1 MGFGTASIS
10 SPRIN
15 QLSIQSSSLG
25 LPITLGWG
33 TGRVRCNLI
42 WYNDFTALS
51 QTQKSGGKG
60 GGVKETSYTYTASVI
75 MGLSAGQVVGVPTI
89 YRDKDVFR
97 DNIYVYNWDGDD
109 FGYGSQTALQQAGL
123 NLATGST
130 VQMPWGYLTS
140 AYPDQALAY
149 RDIAYLYAENYP
161 LNNNA
166 ALPNHSFEVSFAT
179 YVAGSPDA
187 NPKDITIDLLTNAN
201 HGLPGWTSG
210 LIGDLTN
217 WSNYCLANNLLLS
230 PVVDSAR
237 AARDLI
243 NEWCEITNSAAFW
256 SENLLKVGTFG
267 DGTATAN
274 GVTYTP
280 DLTPIYG
287 LTETDFIPLEDT
299 IPVSLEI
306 RNQADACNIVQVE
319 FQDRANQ
326 YNMAIAPSQDLAN
339 INEYGRRKQDP
350 VSWHS
355 ICDASIARQASQLL
369 LQRTLYRRE
378 IYRFKLPWNFVLL
391 DPMDYVTLTTTTDQL
406 YLTNRLVQITAI
418 EEGEDDCLL
427 FTAEGVD
434 AGSGSSPL
442 YNAYS
447 GNAIS
452 VQTQMIPVAVS
463 PPILVNAPSSLTGL
477 DPEVWLA
484 VAGPNS
490 NWGGC
495 QVWISADG
503 VTYENVGSITSSA
516 KIGVSTAIL
525 PDSASPDTVNTLS
538 VNMSLSNQDL
548 ISSSSSNANSG
559 ATLFVLDG
567 EIMTYQNATL
577 TSANN
582 YNLTTLQRGLYGTT
596 HSSHAS
602 GSAFARLDEAIFKI
616 AYTNLNFG
624 DTMYVKLPSFNA
636 FGLATEDLSTVTP
649 YSIALLSSVNAVD
662 WRVVADEKTI
672 TGFLTNESHTV
683 AAAADG
689 TGYSLTGAGGNF
701 TVYYGTTVVS
711 STSAFSVVGSA
722 TKNGLTIS
730 INSAGVYTLS
740 GGSWTTDSETF
751 TLQAVYSGVTIQ
763 KDYSISKSRAGSSGA
778 GASVLTLATTAQTFT
793 YDGTGAASPASQTI
807 TFTANLQNLAGAPTF
822 TATAYNASGGSL
834 GAITLGGSGNSRTMT
849 NAQFGAAAYA
859 VVTATLSGFSDT
871 VTVVRLQ
878 NGTNGTAGLN
888 SATVFLYKRAT
899 STPAVPSTTTT
910 YTFSTGVLS
919 GTLDGWTQTIPAGT
933 DPIYITLATA
943 ASTAT
948 TDTIPTG
955 EWATPNILS
964 QNGTNGAAGL
974 NNALVYLYQRAASA
988 PAAPSGTFTYTFA
1001 TGVLSGGTPG
1011 SWTQTIPTT
1020 DGNPLWVIVA
1030 SASSNTA
1037 TDTIAAG
1044 EFTAATKLA
1053 QDGSAGINNAAAY
1066 LYQRAATAP
1075 AQPTGTFTY
1084 TFATGVLSGGTP
1096 GSWTQAIPAANGN
1109 PLWIIAA
1116 TASSNTATDTIL
1128 GSEFSSAVITS
1139 GAGNSVAS
1147 VLIFQ
1152 RSATAPAVPS
1162 TTLTYTFST
1171 GLLSGTLGSWS
1182 QTVPSGTDPLYTTT
1196 ATASSTGA
1204 TDTIATGEWATPT
1217 ILAENG
1223 SAGPSLGII
1232 STGQGFV
1239 FVDNVLTPAG
1249 QSQTLTLIRQ
1259 NLSGTATFTT
1269 SPAVTLTGT
1278 GDSRTL
1284 SAADFGSNKQV
1295 VVTATVG
1302 SVSATFI
1309 VVRLDQ
1315 STAEAGATVGAP
1327 SGTNVGG
1334 RDADTIANTIT
1345 SGGVIDTN
1353 RVLTNS
1359 INNNAVS
1366 AVSVVTTVGPL
1377 YVAAYTTSGYILQ
1390 MSFYKALG
1398 TESNLFVRMTANPA
1412 GSNMIIYAI
1421 VDYVGPGGGGINNLT
1436 SSVGCAAD
1444 GVFTTTM
1451 PLVIDYI
1458 HTNLSA
1464 GYYTYSI
1471 KFDNQYNPSLVS
1483 LTGFSPVILSVQEIK
1498 R

>member
-15 QLSIQSSSLG
+15 QISIQSSSLG

-42 WYNDFTALS
+42 WYNDFSAIS
-51 QTQKSGGKG
+51 QTKKSGGKG
-60 GGVKETSYTYTASVI
+60 GGVKQTSYTYTASI
-75 MGLSAGQVVGVPTI
+75 ILGLSAGTVLGVPTI

-97 DNIYVYNWDGDD
+97 DNLYVYNWDGEDY
-109 FGYGSQTALQQAGL
+109 GYGSQSALQQAGL

-130 VQMPWGYLTS
+130 TQMPWGYLTS
-140 AYPDQALAY
+140 TYPDQALAY
-149 RDIAYLYAENYP
+149 RDIAYLYADNYP
-161 LNNNA
+161 LNDNA

-179 YVAGSPDA
+179 YVAGTQDA
-187 NPKDITIDLLTNAN
+187 NPKDIVTDLLTNAN

-210 LIGDLTN
+210 LIGDLSN

-326 YNMAIAPSQDLAN
+326 YNVAIAPSQDLAN

-406 YLTNRLVQITAI
+406 NLTNRLVQITAI

-447 GNAIS
+447 GSAIA
-452 VQTQMIPVAVS
+452 VQTQMIPVPVS
-463 PPILVNAPSSLTGL
+463 APVLVNAPSSLTGL

-484 VAGPNS
+484 VAGANA

-503 VTYENVGSITSSA
+503 VTYENVGIITSPA

-525 PDSASPDTVNTLS
+525 PDSASPDNVNTLS
-538 VNMSLSNQDL
+538 VNMSLSGQDL
-548 ISSSSSNANSG
+548 ISSSSTNANSG
-559 ATLFVLDG
+559 ATLFVLNS
-567 EIMTYQNATL
+567 EIMTYQTATL

-602 GSAFARLDEAIFKI
+602 GSKFARLDDAIFKI
-616 AYTNLNFG
+616 SYTNLNFG
-624 DTMYVKLPSFNA
+624 DTMYVKLPSFNS
-636 FGLATEDLSTVTP
+636 FGLATEDLSTVTA
-649 YSIALLSSVNAVD
+649 YSIGLLNSTTAVD
-662 WRVVADEKTI
+662 WRVVADEKTV

-683 AAAADG
+683 ASAADG
-689 TGYSLTGAGGNF
+689 TGYSLTGSGGSF
-701 TVYYGTTVVS
+701 TVYYGTSVVS
-711 STSAFSVVGSA
+711 SSSAFSVVGSA

-730 INSAGVYTLS
+730 IDSAGVYTLS
-740 GGSWTTDSETF
+740 GGSWTSDSETF
-751 TLQAVYSGVTIQ
+751 TLQAVYNGVTIQ
-763 KDYSISKSRAGSSGA
+763 KDYSISKSKAGGTGA
-778 GASVLTLATTAQTFT
+778 GASVLTMVTTAQTFT
-793 YDGTGAASPASQTI
+793 YDGTGAASPTSQTV
-807 TFTANLQNLAGAPTF
+807 TFTANLQNLTGTATF
-822 TATAYNASGGSL
+822 TATGYNAGGGSL
-834 GAITLGGSGNSRTMT
+834 GAITLGGSGNVRTMT

-871 VTVVRLQ
+871 TTVVRLQ
-878 NGTNGTAGLN
+878 NGSAGSNGLN
-888 SATVFLYKRAT
+888 SATIYLYQRAT
-899 STPAVPSTTTT
+899 SAPAVPSGNLT
-910 YTFSTGVLS
+910 YTFATGVIA
-919 GTLDGWTQTIPAGT
+919 GATLGSWIQSVPAGT
-933 DPIYITLATA
+933 NPIYVTLATA

-948 TDTIPTG
+948 TDIISTTEWDAPTVL
-955 EWATPNILS
+955 A
-964 QNGTNGAAGL
+964 QNGTNGL
-974 NNALVYLYQRAASA
+974 NNALVYLYQRAVTA

-1001 TGVLSGGTPG
+1001 TGVLSDGTPG

-1020 DGNPLWVIVA
+1020 NGNPLWVIV
-1030 SASSNTA
+1030 
-1037 TDTIAAG
+1037 
-1044 EFTAATKLA
+1044 
-1053 QDGSAGINNAAAY
+1053 
-1066 LYQRAATAP
+1066 
-1075 AQPTGTFTY
+1075 
-1084 TFATGVLSGGTP
+1084 
-1096 GSWTQAIPAANGN
+1096 
-1109 PLWIIAA
+1109 A
-1116 TASSNTATDTIL
+1116 TASSNTATDTIAGTEFTTATRLAQDGVAGLNNAVASLYQRAATAPTQPSGAFTYTFATGTLSGGTAGSWTQSIPAANGNPLWVIAATASGTGATDTIL
-1128 GSEFSSAVITS
+1128 GSEFSTAVITT

-1147 VLIFQ
+1147 VSIFQ
-1152 RSATAPAVPS
+1152 RATSTPTVPAG
-1162 TTLTYTFST
+1162 TLTYTFST
-1171 GLLSGTLGSWS
+1171 GLLSGSLGSWTQS
-1182 QTVPSGTDPLYTTT
+1182 IPAGTNPLYIST

-1217 ILAENG
+1217 ILAQNG
-1223 SAGPSLGII
+1223 DPAL
-1232 STGQGFV
+1232 GFV
-1239 FVDNVLTPAG
+1239 QDTP
-1249 QSQTLTLIRQ
+1249 T
-1259 NLSGTATFTT
+1259 
-1269 SPAVTLTGT
+1269 P
-1278 GDSRTL
+1278 
-1284 SAADFGSNKQV
+1284 
-1295 VVTATVG
+1295 
-1302 SVSATFI
+1302 SATFI
-1309 VVRLDQ
+1309 SQTWYKPTTKEWYYATSTGTAGWQRLLGEMSALNENTRVAIVSGYGNFSSNDYITGY
-1315 STAEAGATVGAP
+1315 STIADYTFTPYWDNSKIQITVFGYIGYVDSDDSNSTMYGRIYIDNVAAGAEQTVAYG
-1327 SGTNVGG
+1327 NVGEI
-1334 RDADTIANTIT
+1334 RNFSYNVPET
-1345 SGGVIDTN
+1345 SYSGSTLVQARFRRTGTASSWPECQA
-1353 RVLTNS
+1353 S
-1359 INNNAVS
+1359 I
-1366 AVSVVTTVGPL
+1366 
-1377 YVAAYTTSGYILQ
+1377 
-1390 MSFYKALG
+1390 
-1398 TESNLFVRMTANPA
+1398 
-1412 GSNMIIYAI
+1412 
-1421 VDYVGPGGGGINNLT
+1421 
-1436 SSVGCAAD
+1436 
-1444 GVFTTTM
+1444 
-1451 PLVIDYI
+1451 LVEEF
-1458 HTNLSA
+1458 L
-1464 GYYTYSI
+1464 
-1471 KFDNQYNPSLVS
+1471 K
-1483 LTGFSPVILSVQEIK
+1483 
-1498 R
+1498 

>member
-42 WYNDFTALS
+42 WYNDFNAIS
-51 QTQKSGGKG
+51 QTTSSGGKG
-60 GGVKETSYTYTASVI
+60 GGVKQTSYTYTASII
-75 MGLSAGQVVGVPTI
+75 MGLSAGEVLGVPTI

-97 DNIYVYNWDGDD
+97 DNLYVYNWDGDD
-109 FGYGSQTALQQAGL
+109 YGYGSQSALQQAGL
-123 NLATGST
+123 NLASGST
-130 VQMPWGYLTS
+130 TQTPWGYLTS
-140 AYPDQALAY
+140 TYPDQALAY

-161 LNNNA
+161 LNDNA
-166 ALPNHSFEVSFAT
+166 ALPNHSFEVKFAT
-179 YVAGSPDA
+179 YVVGKDDA
-187 NPKDITIDLLTNAN
+187 NPKDVAVDLLTNPN

-210 LIGDLTN
+210 LIGDLSN
-217 WSNYCLANNLLLS
+217 WSNYCLANNLLIS

-243 NEWCEITNSAAFW
+243 NEWCEISNSAAFW

-280 DLTPIYG
+280 DLTPIYA

-299 IPVSLEI
+299 VPVSLEI

-326 YNMAIAPSQDLAN
+326 YNVAIAPSQDLAN

-391 DPMDYVTLTTTTDQL
+391 DPMDYVSLTTTTDQL
-406 YLTNRLVQITAI
+406 KLTNRLVQITGI

-447 GNAIS
+447 GSAIA
-452 VQTQMIPVAVS
+452 VQTQMIPVPVS
-463 PPILVNAPSSLTGL
+463 APVLVNAPSSLTGL

-484 VAGPNS
+484 VAGANA

-503 VTYENVGSITSSA
+503 VTYENVGTITSPA

-525 PDSASPDTVNTLS
+525 PDSTSPDTTNTLS
-538 VNMSLSNQDL
+538 VNMSLSGQDL

-602 GSAFARLDEAIFKI
+602 GSKFARLDDAIFKI
-616 AYTNLNFG
+616 SYTSLNYG
-624 DTMYVKLPSFNA
+624 DTMYVKLPSFNS
-636 FGLATEDLSTVTP
+636 FGLATEDLSTVTA
-649 YSIALLSSVNAVD
+649 YSINLLNGTTAVD

-683 AAAADG
+683 ASESDG
-689 TGYSLTGAGGNF
+689 TGYSLTGAGGSF
-701 TVYYGTTVVS
+701 TIYYGTSLVS
-711 STSAFSVVGSA
+711 SSSTFSVVGSA

-730 INSAGVYTLS
+730 INSAGVYSLS
-740 GGSWTTDSETF
+740 GASWTTDTETF
-751 TLQAVYSGVTIQ
+751 TLQAVYGGVTIQ
-763 KDYSISKSRAGSSGA
+763 KSYSISKSKAGDTGT
-778 GASVLTLATTAQTFT
+778 GASVLTLTTTAQTFS
-793 YDGTGAASPASQTI
+793 YDGTGAASPSSQTV
-807 TFTANLQNLAGAPTF
+807 TFTANLQNLTGTATF
-822 TATAYNASGGSL
+822 TATGYNASGGSL
-834 GAITLGGSGNSRTMT
+834 GAITLGGSGNTRTMT

-871 VTVVRLQ
+871 TTVVRLQ
-878 NGTNGTAGLN
+878 NGAAGSNGLN
-888 SATVFLYKRAT
+888 SATIYLYKRAT

-910 YTFSTGVLS
+910 YTFATGVLS

-933 DPIYITLATA
+933 DPVYVTLATA
-943 ASTAT
+943 ASAAA
-948 TDTIPTG
+948 TDTIPTT
-955 EWATPNILS
+955 EWATPNILA
-964 QNGTNGAAGL
+964 QNGTSGTNGL
-974 NNALVYLYQRAASA
+974 NNAFVYLYQRAATA

-1020 DGNPLWVIVA
+1020 NGNPLWVIVASASSNTATDTIPASEFGSPSALAQDGTSGTNGLNVARIDIYKRSATTPALPTTSATYTFATGGLTGQNNGWTTTVPTADGNPLYNSFATAASAATTDTIANTEWASPTIMSQDGSSGTNGLNNALVYLYQRAVTPPAAPSGTFTYTFATGVLSGGTLGSWTQTIPTTNGNPLWVIVA

-1037 TDTIAAG
+1037 TDTIAA
-1044 EFTAATKLA
+1044 
-1053 QDGSAGINNAAAY
+1053 
-1066 LYQRAATAP
+1066 
-1075 AQPTGTFTY
+1075 
-1084 TFATGVLSGGTP
+1084 
-1096 GSWTQAIPAANGN
+1096 
-1109 PLWIIAA
+1109 
-1116 TASSNTATDTIL
+1116 
-1128 GSEFSSAVITS
+1128 SEFSSPTVLVED
-1139 GAGNSVAS
+1139 GADGVTPV
-1147 VLIFQ
+1147 VLNV
-1152 RSATAPAVPS
+1152 TPS
-1162 TTLTYTFST
+1162 TTTVSCDYLGNPKSASLPVQF
-1171 GLLSGTLGSWS
+1171 LLSVKQGIANVTSSASITISPIGCTASYAAGVI
-1182 QTVPSGTDPLYTTT
+1182 TVTAISANT
-1196 ATASSTGA
+1196 ATI
-1204 TDTIATGEWATPT
+1204 D
-1217 ILAENG
+1217 
-1223 SAGPSLGII
+1223 
-1232 STGQGFV
+1232 
-1239 FVDNVLTPAG
+1239 
-1249 QSQTLTLIRQ
+1249 
-1259 NLSGTATFTT
+1259 
-1269 SPAVTLTGT
+1269 
-1278 GDSRTL
+1278 
-1284 SAADFGSNKQV
+1284 
-1295 VVTATVG
+1295 VTATYVG
-1302 SVSATFI
+1302 QTQVSKVSI
-1309 VVRLDQ
+1309 VKLLDPAP
-1315 STAEAGATVGAP
+1315 STSKNLSLVKTDVNYNGTSYLTTGPTLTMVAPASGTIECSAAFEYIITNAQAYTLYGKVQWRVSGGTWADIAAETTGVTSFYNVVDNYTEPGDLFLSSTNYTKTGLTSGLTYEFQVLTRK
-1327 SGTNVGG
+1327 SGTN
-1334 RDADTIANTIT
+1334 
-1345 SGGVIDTN
+1345 SG
-1353 RVLTNS
+1353 
-1359 INNNAVS
+1359 
-1366 AVSVVTTVGPL
+1366 
-1377 YVAAYTTSGYILQ
+1377 
-1390 MSFYKALG
+1390 
-1398 TESNLFVRMTANPA
+1398 
-1412 GSNMIIYAI
+1412 
-1421 VDYVGPGGGGINNLT
+1421 
-1436 SSVGCAAD
+1436 
-1444 GVFTTTM
+1444 
-1451 PLVIDYI
+1451 
-1458 HTNLSA
+1458 TNLSLNGSFTVA
-1464 GYYTYSI
+1464 QG
-1471 KFDNQYNPSLVS
+1471 
-1483 LTGFSPVILSVQEIK
+1483 
-1498 R
+1498 